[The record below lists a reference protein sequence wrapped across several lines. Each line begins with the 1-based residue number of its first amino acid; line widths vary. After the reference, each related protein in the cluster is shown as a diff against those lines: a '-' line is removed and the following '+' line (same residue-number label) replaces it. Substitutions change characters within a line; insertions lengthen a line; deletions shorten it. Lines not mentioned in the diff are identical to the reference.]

1 MNISLDELY
10 AAMYSTACENQC
22 SLGACCADFVFDVF
36 LTDSDTTEI
45 RKMVKD
51 DFRTGRKTGMYPC
64 HLKWNRELGKF
75 YEEAANIKNVL
86 ELIPEDA
93 QVLQCYRSCSD
104 SDTLCTDRSG
114 WLSELISGLYN
125 MFYIHIYSGEEEL
138 ETHLIRGKSG
148 WRVVELDTE
157 LTRLGMTEKC
167 LSLPWVPEIYKQQL
181 RKAEADLSDNP
192 LVSLVYHL
200 FESASPLTNIWA
212 PVLDDELTDDE
223 CLELTAAYINI
234 CC

>member
-1 MNISLDELY
+1 MNISPEELY
-10 AAMYSTACENQC
+10 AAMYSTACEKQC
-22 SLGACCADFVFDVF
+22 NPGACCADFVFDVV
-36 LTDSDTTEI
+36 LTDSDPKGI

-64 HLKWNRELGKF
+64 HLKWHRELGKF
-75 YEEAANIKNVL
+75 YEEATNIKNVL

-104 SDTLCTDRSG
+104 SATLCTDRSG
-114 WLSELISGLYN
+114 WLSELVSGLSD

-138 ETHLIRGKSG
+138 ETQLIRGKSG
-148 WRVVELDTE
+148 WRVVELNTE
-157 LTRLGMTEKC
+157 LTRLGRIKKC
-167 LSLPWVPEIYKQQL
+167 LNLPWVPEMYKQQL

-192 LVSLVYHL
+192 LVTLVYHL
-200 FESASPLTNIWA
+200 FESTSPLTNIWT
-212 PVLDDELTDDE
+212 PVLDDELTETE
-223 CLELTAAYINI
+223 CLELTEAYINI